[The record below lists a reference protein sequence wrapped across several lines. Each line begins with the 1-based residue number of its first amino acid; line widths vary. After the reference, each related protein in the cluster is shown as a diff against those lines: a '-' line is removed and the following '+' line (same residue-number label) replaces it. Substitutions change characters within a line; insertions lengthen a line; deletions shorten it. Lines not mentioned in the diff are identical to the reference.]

1 MFRKR
6 CQEPIAGTAR
16 QGAAHYWFLTPFSLL
31 TLCFANTL
39 VAADDS
45 PEDVKGAQ
53 FFADKIEPLLKAYC
67 LDCHSHAADV
77 MEGGLT
83 LDSRSGWLE
92 GGGRGT
98 AIVPGK
104 PEDSL
109 LIKAVRHEDPDLKMP
124 PDEKLTSANGVRIV
138 RMAIF
143 TSMNGLPPTM
153 KRPERPIRSVRN
165 SREKSSPD
173 HKKLC

>member
-1 MFRKR
+1 MFRKSY
-6 CQEPIAGTAR
+6 QEPIAGTAR
-16 QGAAHYWFLTPFSLL
+16 QGAAYYWFLTPFSLL

-45 PEDVKGAQ
+45 PEDVKGEQ

-98 AIVPGK
+98 AILPGK

-109 LIKAVRHEDPDLKMP
+109 LIKAVRHEDPELQMP
-124 PDEKLTSANGVRIV
+124 PD
-138 RMAIF
+138 
-143 TSMNGLPPTM
+143 
-153 KRPERPIRSVRN
+153 
-165 SREKSSPD
+165 
-173 HKKLC
+173 